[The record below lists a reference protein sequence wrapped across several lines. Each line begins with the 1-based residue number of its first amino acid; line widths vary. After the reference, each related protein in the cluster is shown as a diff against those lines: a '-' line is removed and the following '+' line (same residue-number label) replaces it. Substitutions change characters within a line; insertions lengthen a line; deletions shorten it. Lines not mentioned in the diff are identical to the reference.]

1 MDKEMAI
8 KLRAALEAMDARIAA
23 LEHLVN
29 DTIIG
34 GLKSAAEEYEDDEK
48 FSNFCDNYSEVYS
61 PLEPAAAILYGE
73 DYSLPDDLYEKVKK
87 SEGYGSEGFD
97 EAGTVNNLL
106 SEIQSKIDAL
116 ESLKDKVE
124 EKAEDDVD
132 EKVEDKKDDEVGS
145 DEEEVEIPSE
155 EDLAKEFDEY
165 STKN

>member
-132 EKVEDKKDDEVGS
+132 EKVEDKKDEEVGS

>member
-116 ESLKDKVE
+116 EDLK
-124 EKAEDDVD
+124 
-132 EKVEDKKDDEVGS
+132 EKVKDKKDEKVGS

>member
-97 EAGTVNNLL
+97 EAGTVNSLL

-116 ESLKDKVE
+116 EDLKD
-124 EKAEDDVD
+124 
-132 EKVEDKKDDEVGS
+132 KVEDKKDVGS
-145 DEEEVEIPSE
+145 EEEEKVPSE
-155 EDLAKEFDEY
+155 EELSKVFDEY
-165 STKN
+165 STRN

>member
-8 KLRAALEAMDARIAA
+8 KLRAALEAMDARIAT

-34 GLKSAAEEYEDDEK
+34 GLKSAAEEYEDDER

-61 PLEPAAAILYGE
+61 PLEPAATILYGE

-87 SEGYGSEGFD
+87 SEGYGSEDFD
-97 EAGTVNNLL
+97 EAGTVNSLL

-116 ESLKDKVE
+116 EALKENVE
-124 EKAEDDVD
+124 EDKEEVEKEDGDDGSEEED
-132 EKVEDKKDDEVGS
+132 EDEEEDEIPS
-145 DEEEVEIPSE
+145 DEELSK
-155 EDLAKEFDEY
+155 DFDDFAKR
-165 STKN
+165 N

>member
-116 ESLKDKVE
+116 ESLKDKVK
-124 EKAEDDVD
+124 EKAEDNVD
-132 EKVEDKKDDEVGS
+132 EKVEDKKDEEVGS

>member
-124 EKAEDDVD
+124 EKTEDDVD
-132 EKVEDKKDDEVGS
+132 EKVEDKKDEEVGS

>member
-116 ESLKDKVE
+116 EALKDKVE

-132 EKVEDKKDDEVGS
+132 EKVEDKKDEEVGS

>member
-8 KLRAALEAMDARIAA
+8 KLRAALEAMDARIAT

-48 FSNFCDNYSEVYS
+48 FSNFCDSYSEVYS

-97 EAGTVNNLL
+97 EAGTVNSLL

-116 ESLKDKVE
+116 EDLKD
-124 EKAEDDVD
+124 
-132 EKVEDKKDDEVGS
+132 KVEDKKDEEVGS
-145 DEEEVEIPSE
+145 TEEEKVPSE
-155 EDLAKEFDEY
+155 EELSKVFDEY
-165 STKN
+165 STRN

>member
-97 EAGTVNNLL
+97 EAGTVKNLL

-132 EKVEDKKDDEVGS
+132 EKVEDKKDEEVGS

>member
-97 EAGTVNNLL
+97 EAGTVNKLL

-116 ESLKDKVE
+116 EDLKDKVE
-124 EKAEDDVD
+124 
-132 EKVEDKKDDEVGS
+132 DKKEKEVGS
-145 DEEEVEIPSE
+145 DEEEEVEIPSE

>member
-116 ESLKDKVE
+116 EALKDKVE
-124 EKAEDDVD
+124 EKAEDNVE
-132 EKVEDKKDDEVGS
+132 EKAEDKEDNEVGS